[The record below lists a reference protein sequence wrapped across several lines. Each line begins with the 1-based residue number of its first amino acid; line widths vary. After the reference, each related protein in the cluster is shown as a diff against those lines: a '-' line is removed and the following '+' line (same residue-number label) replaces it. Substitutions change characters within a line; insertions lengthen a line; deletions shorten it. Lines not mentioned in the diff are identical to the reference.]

1 MKLENTHTRTAM
13 KIEKQ
18 VTRISEQ
25 VGAAMSDLE
34 EKHRRLLNDI
44 ASLRAAIRGW
54 Q

>member
-1 MKLENTHTRTAM
+1 MKTENTYTRTAA
-13 KIEKQ
+13 KIEQ